1 MSSSRIR
8 SYAAPL
14 ARARGLGSAKE
25 GVEHWWLQRLTAL
38 ALVVLTLWFVWVVV
52 RLSHAT
58 HDQALAFVA
67 QPCNTVL
74 LILTSVTSF
83 WHAAL
88 GLQVVYEDYIGH
100 EGARLGAIVLTKF
113 AAVVLIAATCIAVL
127 RIAFG
132 VV

>member
-1 MSSSRIR
+1 MSSRIR

-52 RLSHAT
+52 RLSHANHET
-58 HDQALAFVA
+58 ALNFVA

-74 LILTSVTSF
+74 LILTSVISF

-100 EGARLGAIVLTKF
+100 EGARLAAIVLTKF
-113 AAVVLIAATCIAVL
+113 AAVALITATCVAVL

>member
-1 MSSSRIR
+1 MSSRIR

-14 ARARGLGSAKE
+14 ARARGLGSAKQ

-52 RLSHAT
+52 RLSGASHET
-58 HDQALAFVA
+58 ALIFVA
-67 QPCNTVL
+67 RPLNTVL
-74 LILTSVTSF
+74 LILTSIVSF

-88 GLQVVYEDYIGH
+88 GLQVVYEDYIAN
-100 EGARLGAIVLTKF
+100 EGARLAAIILTKF
-113 AAVVLIAATCIAVL
+113 AAVALITATVIAVL

>member
-38 ALVVLTLWFVWVVV
+38 ALVALSLWFVWVVV
-52 RLSHAT
+52 HLSRAGHEA
-58 HDQALAFVA
+58 ALTFVA
-67 QPCNTVL
+67 QPVNTVL
-74 LILTSVTSF
+74 LILTSVLSF
-83 WHAAL
+83 WHGAL
-88 GLQVVYEDYIGH
+88 GLQVIYEDYIGH
-100 EGARLGAIVLTKF
+100 EGARLAAIVLTKF
-113 AAVVLIAATCIAVL
+113 VAVLLITATVLAVL

>member
-1 MSSSRIR
+1 MSSRIR

-25 GVEHWWLQRLTAL
+25 GVEHWWHQRLTAL

-52 RLSHAT
+52 HLSGASHET
-58 HDQALAFVA
+58 ALAFVA
-67 QPCNTVL
+67 QPLNTVL
-74 LILTSVTSF
+74 LILTSVLSF

-88 GLQVVYEDYIGH
+88 GLQVVYEDYIAH
-100 EGARLGAIVLTKF
+100 EGARLAAIILTKF
-113 AAVVLIAATCIAVL
+113 AAVALITVTVLAVL